1 MWAEPFPFLRATP
14 IRAIA
19 GRETMQ
25 DRKWRPHPL
34 AVVTWALFLASLI
47 AVPRVVPDEMAV
59 RSALERLG
67 PLAPIAFVLAEALQV
82 VIVPIPSQPIEI
94 PGGYL
99 FGLVGGTALASLGA
113 VAGSIIAFAL
123 GRRFGRRWVER
134 RIAADVRARFD
145 AWMGRGHRAEW
156 TVFWLMLVPAFPR
169 DPLCYL
175 AGLTQLT
182 TMRFALIAVVGRPT
196 GLVPWVAI
204 GSDGIALGVRL
215 QIWVAAAAGAV
226 WLGYVAYGYVRR
238 RLAAP
243 TETNPGPPG

>member
-1 MWAEPFPFLRATP
+1 MAAERRSRLQPAATIAWLAFLAAVAIVSSIFPNDAA
-14 IRAIA
+14 IRA
-19 GRETMQ
+19 
-25 DRKWRPHPL
+25 
-34 AVVTWALFLASLI
+34 
-47 AVPRVVPDEMAV
+47 
-59 RSALERLG
+59 ALERLG